1 MKKNHGFPYKWG
13 IKMRYVLLVLQVA
26 LFLPQWGH
34 ASNNVLLPG
43 PKISFSMK
51 DALMKDVIWELEK
64 RSGFVFAYNAN
75 DLLKAGKV
83 NVEVKDKD
91 VYEALDICLKGT
103 GLTYVV
109 QQDVIVIKRADAPV
123 QEVKKVTITGRV
135 VDKDSLPLPGVTILL
150 KHTTMGV
157 VTDQNGRYSITIPDV
172 QEPVLIFTFVGMK
185 SREVKYTGNN
195 VINIVLEDDVTEV
208 EEVVVTGMFTRKA
221 SSFTGSATTIKG
233 DELLKVGNQNVFQSL
248 KALEPG
254 LMIFESIDFGSDP
267 NKVPEMQLRGT
278 SVIAMDVEGASDLR
292 GNFENNPNM
301 PLFILD
307 GFEAAAVKIFDL
319 DINRIE
325 SITILKDAA
334 AKAIY
339 GSKAANGVVVVET
352 IRPEKGK
359 MKITYTGSL
368 DIEAPDLSSYDLCNA
383 EEKLRAEYLAGFYT
397 SSTGSATEQMNLDK
411 RYTTVASAIA
421 AGVDTYWLDKPLR
434 VGVGQKH
441 SLYLEGGDDYML
453 YGIDLSYNNVAGVM
467 KGSNRNTLSGG
478 ITFSYKYKNL
488 LFRNKFTID
497 DNKSNDSPYGSFS
510 DYAYLNPYNRLH
522 DEDGE
527 MEDSWTGLVTEYN
540 YLKNGLIN
548 TRFEDRY
555 TTFTENFYAEYQAL
569 QNLRLT
575 ARFGL
580 TKKNSGSEDY
590 YPAGH
595 TNFVSYTGDNLY
607 KRGSYS
613 TYSRKDNNL
622 SLDLGAAYSISKLR
636 HTLFLNAQYSM
647 SRAKYD
653 YYTVAV
659 QGLANDNMDHISMGV
674 EYKNTKPT
682 GSEGITRDMGFTG
695 SLNYSFDD
703 RYLLDVNY
711 RLNGSSDFGT
721 NNRWGHFYSFG
732 LGWNLHK
739 ESFFSDIEWIER
751 IKFRASTGYTGSQG
765 FNSYDAIATLNY
777 YQSAYQGELGSYLMG
792 LANPDLA
799 WQKKYDNNIGADL
812 SFLQGAVNVR
822 FDYYVSTTKGTI
834 TSVTTPPSIGF
845 SSYMANLGEVE
856 NKGWEVYLNGRI
868 WRDTPSRSYVNFYAS
883 AAANKNILKK
893 ISNSLKALND
903 STDEEYDSSSA
914 TSVPVRY
921 EEGQSMS
928 TIWVVKSLG
937 IDPQTGKEVFVKKDG
952 SLTYDWSSSDF
963 IAGGDTRPKVS
974 GNFGINMEYHGFGLN
989 AGFTWRLGGQMYN
1002 TTLLDKVENADVHYN
1017 VDRRVFTGRWSEPG
1031 QVARFK
1037 SITDDSETKPTSRFV
1052 EDYNLLTFS
1061 SLNVYYDFRECRFM
1075 EKSFLQRMKAT
1086 FYMNDIAT
1094 ISSVKTERGTSYP
1107 FARSFSFSLQVTF

>member
-1 MKKNHGFPYKWG
+1 MKKNVQNKNYRRGWRLLAVIGMLLCLPLLQLKAQEMRTITGLVVDQKGEILPGATVKAVQAPGVKTLIATSTDLDGKFKLNIPSEVTQIEVTFVGYKNQ
-13 IKMRYVLLVLQVA
+13 QVA
-26 LFLPQWGH
+26 L
-34 ASNNVLLPG
+34 
-43 PKISFSMK
+43 K
-51 DALMKDVIWELEK
+51 
-64 RSGFVFAYNAN
+64 
-75 DLLKAGKV
+75 GK
-83 NVEVKDKD
+83 
-91 VYEALDICLKGT
+91 
-103 GLTYVV
+103 
-109 QQDVIVIKRADAPV
+109 
-123 QEVKKVTITGRV
+123 
-135 VDKDSLPLPGVTILL
+135 
-150 KHTTMGV
+150 
-157 VTDQNGRYSITIPDV
+157 TD
-172 QEPVLIFTFVGMK
+172 FK
-185 SREVKYTGNN
+185 
-195 VINIVLEDDVTEV
+195 IVLTEDTQEM

-221 SSFTGSATTIKG
+221 NSYTGSVTTIKG
-233 DELLKVGNQNVFQSL
+233 DELKTVGNGNVLSSL
-248 KALEPG
+248 KNIDPSFLMVENLEV
-254 LMIFESIDFGSDP
+254 GS
-267 NKVPEMQLRGT
+267 
-278 SVIAMDVEGASDLR
+278 
-292 GNFENNPNM
+292 NPNAIPDFQM
-301 PLFILD
+301 RGQTGFTEVASEYQENPNQPLFILD
-307 GFEAAAVKIFDL
+307 GFETTLTKIMDL
-319 DINRIE
+319 DMNQVQ
-325 SITILKDAA
+325 SVTLLKDAT

-339 GSKAANGVVVVET
+339 GSKAANGVVVET

-834 TSVTTPPSIGF
+834 TSVTTPPSMGF

>member
-1 MKKNHGFPYKWG
+1 MKKNVQNKNYRRGWRLLAVIGMLLCLPLLQLKAQEMRTITGLVVDQKGEILPGATVKAVQAPGVKTLIATSTDLDGKFKLNIPSEVTQIEVTFVGYKNQ
-13 IKMRYVLLVLQVA
+13 QVA
-26 LFLPQWGH
+26 L
-34 ASNNVLLPG
+34 
-43 PKISFSMK
+43 K
-51 DALMKDVIWELEK
+51 
-64 RSGFVFAYNAN
+64 
-75 DLLKAGKV
+75 GK
-83 NVEVKDKD
+83 
-91 VYEALDICLKGT
+91 
-103 GLTYVV
+103 
-109 QQDVIVIKRADAPV
+109 
-123 QEVKKVTITGRV
+123 
-135 VDKDSLPLPGVTILL
+135 
-150 KHTTMGV
+150 
-157 VTDQNGRYSITIPDV
+157 TD
-172 QEPVLIFTFVGMK
+172 FK
-185 SREVKYTGNN
+185 
-195 VINIVLEDDVTEV
+195 IVLTEDTQEM

-221 SSFTGSATTIKG
+221 NSYTGSVTTIKG
-233 DELLKVGNQNVFQSL
+233 DELKTVGNGNVLSSL
-248 KALEPG
+248 KNIDPSFLMVENLEV
-254 LMIFESIDFGSDP
+254 GS
-267 NKVPEMQLRGT
+267 
-278 SVIAMDVEGASDLR
+278 
-292 GNFENNPNM
+292 NPNAIPDFQM
-301 PLFILD
+301 RGQTGFTEVASEYQENPNQPLFILD
-307 GFEAAAVKIFDL
+307 GFETTLTKIMDL
-319 DINRIE
+319 DMNQVQ
-325 SITILKDAA
+325 SVTLLKDAT

-812 SFLQGAVNVR
+812 SFLQGA
-822 FDYYVSTTKGTI
+822 
-834 TSVTTPPSIGF
+834 
-845 SSYMANLGEVE
+845 
-856 NKGWEVYLNGRI
+856 
-868 WRDTPSRSYVNFYAS
+868 
-883 AAANKNILKK
+883 
-893 ISNSLKALND
+893 
-903 STDEEYDSSSA
+903 
-914 TSVPVRY
+914 
-921 EEGQSMS
+921 
-928 TIWVVKSLG
+928 
-937 IDPQTGKEVFVKKDG
+937 
-952 SLTYDWSSSDF
+952 DWLH
-963 IAGGDTRPKVS
+963 TV
-974 GNFGINMEYHGFGLN
+974 
-989 AGFTWRLGGQMYN
+989 
-1002 TTLLDKVENADVHYN
+1002 
-1017 VDRRVFTGRWSEPG
+1017 
-1031 QVARFK
+1031 
-1037 SITDDSETKPTSRFV
+1037 
-1052 EDYNLLTFS
+1052 
-1061 SLNVYYDFRECRFM
+1061 
-1075 EKSFLQRMKAT
+1075 
-1086 FYMNDIAT
+1086 
-1094 ISSVKTERGTSYP
+1094 
-1107 FARSFSFSLQVTF
+1107 